1 MMIPKNKSRLW
12 TSINKILPRRWSR
25 MDNRPTVA
33 LTLMIL
39 MVAAPISSA
48 WAETPQQA
56 PTRLDEV
63 VITATRTPHTLKD
76 VPVETVVITDA
87 DIEKTNAQNVMDV
100 LKDIPGISVANH
112 DDVFGTYTWRATLQG
127 LPFDS
132 GYGLVLIDGQ
142 RAMGCGQSGGMG
154 EYGIG
159 LNQIPVSMIE
169 RIEVVKGPG
178 SALYGSDAVTGVIN
192 VITKKAPDQPTGSAG
207 VTYSWYDVK
216 RETEDGGEETAEGD
230 RNMSQAYAGY
240 GGRISDRVGY
250 LLSYNYDNADDI
262 TAEPLTSDRHA
273 FMGKLDAMVTDTV
286 DLFSKLEL
294 SDYQK
299 TGNRDEESYRV
310 SLGGSWQ
317 LADRHL
323 LAVKGYTYK
332 WDFVHGT
339 PGGAYGYK
347 DGNVGYNQGELQYT
361 WSMDAHTLTGGGE
374 YQAQGID
381 YTILNQDGS
390 LITVDE
396 TVKTTSFFLQEEW
409 RLWERMTLIGGLRY
423 DDHSVFGDEINPK
436 FSAMLR
442 LFDATT
448 LRGSVGRSFKSPTI
462 RQLYYDAPYRHGDF
476 YAQSNRDLQPEKAM
490 GYTLSIEQRLMDD
503 QLMLNVGYFR
513 NDIDDMVVRIE
524 TDEEYNGLPLVRY
537 ENVEKGWTQG
547 LEFMGRARLG
557 SAFELAASYTYTQTE
572 NEESG
577 NELTYVPEHS
587 FSLRPSYTWD
597 EVGLGISAGLYYIGR
612 QYTNTDNTKEIDAH
626 TVVDG
631 KITKSLSD
639 RCKLSFEADDIF
651 DSKKSTVN
659 SYYAGRSFAVKL
671 DLDF

>member
-1 MMIPKNKSRLW
+1 MMPGKMSHKLMRIDSLLVCRWNPSCCRWVLLLAMLL
-12 TSINKILPRRWSR
+12 LPAVVST
-25 MDNRPTVA
+25 PVC
-33 LTLMIL
+33 
-39 MVAAPISSA
+39 
-48 WAETPQQA
+48 AEEPQQGL
-56 PTRLDEV
+56 TRLDEI
-63 VITATRTPHTLKD
+63 VITGTRTPHTLKD
-76 VPVETVVITDA
+76 VPVETIVITDA
-87 DIEKTNAQNVMDV
+87 EIEKTNAQNVMDV

-127 LPFDS
+127 LPFDA

-159 LNQIPVSMIE
+159 LNQIPVSMID

-192 VITKKAPDQPTGSAG
+192 VITKKTPDQPTGWAG
-207 VTYSWYDVK
+207 VTYGWYDVK
-216 RETEDGGEETAEGD
+216 RDRDDGTEEAANGD

-250 LLSYNYDNADDI
+250 LLSYNFDSADDI
-262 TAEPLTSDRHA
+262 TADPLTSERHS
-273 FMGKLDAMVTDTV
+273 FMGKLDAKMTDTADV
-286 DLFSKLEL
+286 SGKLEL

-299 TGNRDEESYRV
+299 TDNRDEESYRV
-310 SLGGSWQ
+310 SVGGNWQ
-317 LADRHL
+317 VADRHL

-332 WDFVHGT
+332 WDFIHGA
-339 PGGAYGYK
+339 PGDPYGYK
-347 DGNVGYNQGELQYT
+347 DGYVNYNQGELQYT
-361 WSMDAHTLTGGGE
+361 WSMDNHTLAGGGE

-381 YTILNQDGS
+381 YIILNPDGS

-396 TVKTTSFFLQEEW
+396 TVKTDSFFIQDEW
-409 RLWERMTLIGGLRY
+409 SIGDRVTLIGGLRY

-436 FSAMLR
+436 FSSMIR
-442 LFDATT
+442 LLEATT
-448 LRGSVGRSFKSPTI
+448 LRGSIGRSFKSPTI

-476 YAQSNRDLQPEKAM
+476 YAQSNRDLKPEKAL
-490 GYTLSIEQRLMDD
+490 GYTLSVEQRLLDD
-503 QLMLNVGYFR
+503 RLMLNLGYFR
-513 NDIDDMVVRIE
+513 NDIDDMVVRVDTGE
-524 TDEEYNGLPLVRY
+524 VFNGLPLVRY

-547 LEFMGRARLG
+547 LEFIGSARLTP
-557 SAFELAASYTYTQTE
+557 ALELAIAYTYTQTE

-587 FSLRPSYTWD
+587 FSLRPSYSWE

-612 QYTNTDNTKEIDAH
+612 QYTDADNTKTIDAH

-631 KITKSLSD
+631 KIYKSLSD
-639 RCKLSFEADDIF
+639 RCKISFEADDIF
-651 DSKKSTVN
+651 DSKKSTVD
-659 SYYAGRSFAVKL
+659 SYYTGRSFAVKL
-671 DLDF
+671 DLEF